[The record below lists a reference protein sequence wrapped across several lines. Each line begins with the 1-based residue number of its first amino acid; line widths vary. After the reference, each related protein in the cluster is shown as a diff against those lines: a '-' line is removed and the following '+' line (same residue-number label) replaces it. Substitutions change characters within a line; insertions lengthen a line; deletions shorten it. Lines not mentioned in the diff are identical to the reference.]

1 MRLFRSH
8 CDTLGDR
15 RLIAAVG
22 RDRCAVDV
30 DAALH
35 AHSAAVGQIPC
46 YRHRLI
52 HIAASGRRCAP
63 DAVSH
68 HVVDAQR
75 YVEHRVGAVVLD
87 VEVGLCL
94 CRVGC

>member
-8 CDTLGDR
+8 SDALGDR
-15 RLIAAVG
+15 RLVAAVG

-46 YRHRLI
+46 YRHRPLSMRSNNPVTGEENKLLVI
-52 HIAASGRRCAP
+52 HNSTNNNRSFFIILLR
-63 DAVSH
+63 
-68 HVVDAQR
+68 
-75 YVEHRVGAVVLD
+75 
-87 VEVGLCL
+87 
-94 CRVGC
+94 